1 MEISKPN
8 LNIRNNF
15 ISSTKKYEII
25 RMAQENQHMLKR
37 INERGSF
44 YNVSKWEKDY
54 ERSQYYK
61 RNHCIYPSIDFY
73 KTQRLFTQASKPQKT
88 SYSVGKKYRTFG
100 DFNAEDFDGVKN
112 LQSEQKRKENE
123 EIKKN
128 KGDDDKKAPKK
139 LYETQSYIGDLG
151 NCNVEFYVQ
160 TQNFNI
166 KIESN
171 DYPEKAYE
179 CIFDSRESIEGIQ
192 KYYRKYDE
200 IITDINYD
208 SENDIIIFNND
219 NKPEL
224 KCVRILF
231 NLFFRNVIKLEGR
244 NMRKKKKLKEM
255 KKKMLKIMK
264 VKKKR
269 KKKMV
274 VKIWKNI
281 KKRKKKKKIIGRKI
295 MILVMKMI

>member
-1 MEISKPN
+1 MEITKPN

-15 ISSTKKYEII
+15 ISSSKKYEII
-25 RMAQENQHMLKR
+25 RVAQENQHMLKR
-37 INERGSF
+37 IHERGSF

-73 KTQRLFTQASKPQKT
+73 KTQRLFTQANKPKT

-112 LQSEQKRKENE
+112 LQSEQKRKEDE
-123 EIKKN
+123 EMKKN
-128 KGDDDKKAPKK
+128 KGEDDKKSPKK
-139 LYETQSYIGDLG
+139 LYETPSYIDGLG

-208 SENDIIIFNND
+208 PENDIIIFNNE

-224 KCVRILF
+224 ECVRILF
-231 NLFFRNVIKLEGR
+231 NFFFFFDYFLE
-244 NMRKKKKLKEM
+244 
-255 KKKMLKIMK
+255 ML
-264 VKKKR
+264 
-269 KKKMV
+269 
-274 VKIWKNI
+274 
-281 KKRKKKKKIIGRKI
+281 
-295 MILVMKMI
+295 